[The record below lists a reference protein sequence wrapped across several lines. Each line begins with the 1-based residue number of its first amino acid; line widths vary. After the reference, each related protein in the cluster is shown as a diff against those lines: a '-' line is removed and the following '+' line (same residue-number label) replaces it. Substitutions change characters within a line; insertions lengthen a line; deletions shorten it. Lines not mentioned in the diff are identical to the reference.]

1 MSLKYSYGI
10 ILKEKTL
17 YKRCKFTLE
26 TLQNLAK
33 QVPLFKDLSDDELA
47 LFTNIMIKKVFSVR
61 EIIFMHDM
69 PIDYVYIVSTGK
81 VKVFRNDLAGKEQII
96 CVKQTGDLFPNV
108 GFFRKENY
116 PAHAQAM
123 EDTVLYAISIQQF
136 ESILL
141 NHPAISIKLFRLLG
155 DLIVDSQKR
164 LEEMTLRSANERI
177 LLLLLRLSE
186 SHGTLQSSGWLKL
199 NTRFTN
205 TDLAN
210 MIGTSRESVNRMI
223 SRLRKEEKVE
233 IIEGTY
239 YIAANKIKEE
249 LSEA

>member
-1 MSLKYSYGI
+1 MN
-10 ILKEKTL
+10 
-17 YKRCKFTLE
+17 
-26 TLQNLAK
+26 TLQKLAK
-33 QVPLFKDLSDDELA
+33 QVPLFKDLSNEELD
-47 LFTNIMIKKVFSVR
+47 LFVNIMQKKTFTAKQ
-61 EIIFMHDM
+61 IIFIHDT

-81 VKVFRNDLAGKEQII
+81 VKVFRNDLDGKEQII

-123 EDTVLYAISIQQF
+123 EETVLYSISIQQF

-141 NHPAISIKLFRLLG
+141 NNPSISIKLFRLLG
-155 DLIVDSQKR
+155 ELIVDSQQR
-164 LEEMTLRSANERI
+164 LEEMTLRNANERI

-186 SHGTLQSSGWLKL
+186 SHGTPESSGWLKL
-199 NTRFTN
+199 NTRFKN

-223 SRLRKEEKVE
+223 SRLRKENKVRIE
-233 IIEGTY
+233 EGTY
-239 YIAANKIKEE
+239 YISAMQIKAQ
-249 LSEA
+249 LNGL

>member
-1 MSLKYSYGI
+1 MKN
-10 ILKEKTL
+10 
-17 YKRCKFTLE
+17 
-26 TLQNLAK
+26 LQNLAK
-33 QVPLFKDLSDDELA
+33 QVPLFKDLSNEELN
-47 LFTNIMIKKVFSVR
+47 LFVNIMNKKAFSAKQIVF
-61 EIIFMHDM
+61 IHDT

-81 VKVFRNDLAGKEQII
+81 IKVFRNDLDGKEQII
-96 CVKQTGDLFPNV
+96 CVKQAGDLFPNV

-123 EDTVLYAISIQQF
+123 EDTVLYSISIQQF

-155 DLIVDSQKR
+155 ELIVDSQQR
-164 LEEMTLRSANERI
+164 LEEMTLRNANERI

-186 SHGTLQSSGWLKL
+186 SHGTPQSSGWLKL

-210 MIGTSRESVNRMI
+210 MVGTSRESVNRMI
-223 SRLRKEEKVE
+223 SRLRKEDKVKVE
-233 IIEGTY
+233 DGSY
-239 YIAANKIKEE
+239 YIAAKKLKTE
-249 LSEA
+249 LNEL